1 MAGGERVFKGR
12 TAQERRDERRA
23 RLHEAALEII
33 GTRGWPEATMTEI
46 CRTARLT
53 ERYFYESYR
62 SREELY
68 VALVDGLGRELREAV
83 LTAVATAPAGDAPA
97 RIRAGARALVDLLV
111 GDPRKGRAALL
122 EGIGTP
128 ALERRRREIIGGFV
142 ELLDQERATFFGDA
156 PMDPTRRALSSTAIA
171 GALTAIVA
179 RRLDGTLTVTDD
191 ELVDYL
197 TELGIVL
204 GLPAQR

>member
-83 LTAVATAPAGDAPA
+83 LTAVSTVPADEAPA
-97 RIRAGARALVDLLV
+97 RVRAGARALVDLLV

-142 ELLDQERATFFGDA
+142 ELLDEERSTFFGDA
-156 PMDPTRRALSSTAIA
+156 PMDPAHRALSSTAIA

-204 GLPAQR
+204 GLPAQH